1 MPRYL
6 FQRFI
11 YMLLVVWLTSVVSFL
26 IIQLPAGD
34 FVTNLAT
41 QYARSGRDIDQAKL
55 DNLRRQFGLD
65 RPVYVQYFH
74 WASNVLRGDWGWSFR
89 LKQPVVEAV
98 GDRIGLTAAI
108 TITTLLFTYVVAIPI
123 GIYSATHQYS
133 KADYFFMFVGF
144 LGMSMPGFMLA
155 LILMYVFLNAGLG
168 VGGLFSPD
176 YMRAPWSLEKFVDL
190 LKHLPL
196 PILII
201 GLSGTAGLIRIVR
214 ASLLDELGKQYV
226 VTARAKGLHETKLIF
241 KYPVRVALNPIA
253 STIGWELPYI
263 VSGGLIV
270 EMVLNLPTTGPL
282 LYQSLLTEDMFL
294 ASSLLFFL
302 VILTVIGT
310 FISDVVLVWVDP
322 RIRFAGREA

>member
-1 MPRYL
+1 MYQYIFR
-6 FQRFI
+6 RFI
-11 YMLLVVWLTSVVSFL
+11 YMLLVVWLTSVVSFM

-34 FVTNLAT
+34 YVTSLAT
-41 QYARSGRDIDQAKL
+41 SYARSGRDIDQAKL
-55 DNLRRQFGLD
+55 DNLRQQFGLD

-74 WASNVLRGDWGWSFR
+74 WASNILRGDLGWSFR
-89 LKQPVVEAV
+89 LKVPVVEAI
-98 GDRIGLTAAI
+98 GDRVGLTAAI
-108 TITTLLFTYVVAIPI
+108 TLSTLLLTYIVAIPI

-133 KADYFFMFVGF
+133 KADYLFMFT
-144 LGMSMPGFMLA
+144 GFMGMAMPAFLVA
-155 LILMYVFLNAGLG
+155 LILMFIFLRAGLG
-168 VGGLFSPD
+168 VGGLFSPE
-176 YMRAPWSLEKFVDL
+176 YMRAPWSVDKFIDL

-226 VTARAKGLHETKLIF
+226 VTARAKGLNETRLIF

-282 LYQSLLTEDMFL
+282 LYQSLLTEDIYL
-294 ASSLLFFL
+294 ATSLLFSL

-310 FISDVVLVWVDP
+310 FISDVVLVLVDP
-322 RIRFAGREA
+322 RIRFAGREV